1 MGVGDVE
8 AGSWRLAEREAVDWR
23 KIEDGQG
30 KVGGL
35 VVAPCP
41 WRPHPPRI
49 PRPVPVGT
57 RWHAARAGPD
67 TFDKRR
73 RNGKQRAARD
83 LERTSL
89 LVVTRHP
96 TDTFVSTIYA
106 ATQITRVSHT
116 SIIIPSGSF
125 HDLGGVVGAFTPG
138 ILGRREREN
147 RGQKKFEEE
156 ILLPT
161 LSAVFFATTSVL
173 RRDIISETTT
183 TTTITTIDGDRV
195 MSEFSD

>member
-125 HDLGGVVGAFTPG
+125 HDLSEEWWARSRRGSWAAEKGKTGA
-138 ILGRREREN
+138 RRNSKR
-147 RGQKKFEEE
+147 KFFS
-156 ILLPT
+156 LLYP
-161 LSAVFFATTSVL
+161 LFSSQL
-173 RRDIISETTT
+173 RPCYVAI
-183 TTTITTIDGDRV
+183 
-195 MSEFSD
+195 

>member
-1 MGVGDVE
+1 M
-8 AGSWRLAEREAVDWR
+8 DWR

-30 KVGGL
+30 EVGGL

-106 ATQITRVSHT
+106 TTTRCYSDYARISHT

-125 HDLGGVVGAFTPG
+125 HDLGGVVDRRQGSWAAEKGKTGA
-138 ILGRREREN
+138 RRNSKR
-147 RGQKKFEEE
+147 KFFF
-156 ILLPT
+156 LLYPPF
-161 LSAVFFATTSVL
+161 SSQTTSVLL
-173 RRDIISETTT
+173 RRDIISSETTT
-183 TTTITTIDGDRV
+183 TTIDGELSDERV
-195 MSEFSD
+195 